1 MWLELTT
8 EKHHRLD
15 LRVRHKQPLHHDT
28 PFLRID
34 MLGVPCDSSKEKQLL
49 F

>member
-1 MWLELTT
+1 MRLELTT

-15 LRVRHKQPLHHDT
+15 LRVRHAQPLHHDAT
-28 PFLRID
+28 FLRID
-34 MLGVPCDSSKEKQLL
+34 MLGVPCDSSKYKQLL